1 MTIEALREMCRRLP
15 GVSEDVKW
23 GGDLCFLVGGKMF
36 VVVNLEPPHQV
47 AFKCTPESF
56 GELVERPGIVPAP
69 YMARNMW
76 VQEQELGETLDRFEL
91 EAFVRAS
98 YSLVIEKLP
107 KSKRPG
113 APPGGAPKRAAGRAA
128 RRPWGGVKRSGT
140 SRTARRRAAS
150 RAARRKR

>member
-76 VQEQELGETLDRFEL
+76 VQEQELGETLDRLEL

-113 APPGGAPKRAAGRAA
+113 GTTRRTRRRVKRADARRTAGR
-128 RRPWGGVKRSGT
+128 
-140 SRTARRRAAS
+140 RA
-150 RAARRKR
+150 